1 MNKITITSKY
11 NKNMILCII
20 FGEYGWNFIFVDTKN
35 NKCVKSEEA
44 TTAWLNR
51 NNITAHEFTNH
62 CWNEYNCMKDNG
74 VTCGLISYLIMTM
87 LLYLTILIVL
97 MWLIVIIL
105 SLISNT
111 KSNKNSFWVPKNDFW
126 GIFYSCKY
134 ILLSWKNNVLERHF
148 WANNGIL
155 LICASICN

>member
-11 NKNMILCII
+11 NKNMIPCII

-44 TTAWLNR
+44 TTAWMNR

-74 VTCGLISYLIMTM
+74 VTCGLISYFDKDDATAFN
-87 LLYLTILIVL
+87 Y
-97 MWLIVIIL
+97 
-105 SLISNT
+105 SN
-111 KSNKNSFWVPKNDFW
+111 SIDVANSYNTVFNF
-126 GIFYSCKY
+126 
-134 ILLSWKNNVLERHF
+134 
-148 WANNGIL
+148 
-155 LICASICN
+155 